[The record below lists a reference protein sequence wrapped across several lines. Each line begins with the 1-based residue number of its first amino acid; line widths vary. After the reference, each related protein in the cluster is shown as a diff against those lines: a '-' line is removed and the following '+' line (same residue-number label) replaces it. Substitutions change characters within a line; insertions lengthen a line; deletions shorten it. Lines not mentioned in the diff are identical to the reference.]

1 MGNRGMRNLLAGWQ
15 LENQDSW
22 KSVLK
27 AFIVQS
33 DANADNG
40 ISWASHAA
48 VEMFY
53 PLSSTGVLRGHRQL
67 SSHD

>member
-1 MGNRGMRNLLAGWQ
+1 MRNLLAGWQ

-40 ISWASHAA
+40 IAWESHA

-53 PLSSTGVLRGHRQL
+53 PLSSTGVVRGHRQL